1 MKRREFIRFLGGA
14 AAAWP
19 LAARAQ
25 QPVPV
30 IGFLSTRAP
39 DESAS
44 VVAAFRQGLNE
55 YGYVEGKNMVVQYRW
70 AEGHFDRLPALAVDL
85 AQRQVAVIAALGP
98 AAVLAAKA
106 TSSTIPIV
114 FVTGFDPVKAGLVAS
129 LSRPQ
134 GNITGVYIFLIGL
147 EAKRLE
153 LLRELVREQAII
165 AVLLNPNSPDA
176 ETQSNEFQ
184 AVARAVGQQI
194 LVLHAGSEAEFDTVF
209 AVLVEQRIR
218 ALLVGADPFF
228 TARRERLVA
237 LAARQN
243 IPAIYELRDYTVAG
257 GLMSYGTNIADA
269 YHQNGVYVARI
280 LKGAKLTD
288 LPVVQSTKFEF
299 VINLKTAKALGIEIP
314 PTLLARADEVIE

>member
-1 MKRREFIRFLGGA
+1 MRRREFITLGAGA
-14 AAAWP
+14 AMWP
-19 LAARAQ
+19 LAVRAQ
-25 QPVPV
+25 QPAVPV

-55 YGYVEGKNMVVQYRW
+55 NGYVEGKNVAVQYRW
-70 AEGHFDRLPALAVDL
+70 AEGQFDRLPALAVDL
-85 AQRQVAVIAALGP
+85 ARRQVAVIAALGP

-184 AVARAVGQQI
+184 AAARAVGQQI
-194 LVLHAGSEAEFDTVF
+194 LVLHAGSELEFDAAF
-209 AVLVEQRIR
+209 AVLVEQRVR
-218 ALLVGADPFF
+218 SLLVGADPFF

-237 LAARQN
+237 LAARHA

-280 LKGAKLTD
+280 LKGAQLAD
-288 LPVVQSTKFEF
+288 LPVVQSTKFEL
-299 VINLKTAKALGIEIP
+299 VINLKTAKTLGIEIP